1 MLRSGDYPGYS
12 PDAMPPASVA
22 LTALRDGRE
31 HEHAGRV
38 PEAIRAY
45 RTAIDLA
52 TQRSEGLVLAEALRR
67 LGGVRRR
74 RHEMDEAVRLCRRS
88 YDVASEAGNSLL
100 AAEALNGVALA
111 LFWKGE
117 WEAARESLRE
127 ALVLA
132 GESPDLCGRIEQN
145 LGVMASSDGDTDQA
159 MRHYERSL
167 KAFLEAEDEL
177 GCATAYHNLGMIN
190 AAQQRWREAE
200 AYYTAS
206 LDVADATHDV
216 NLRAHVLLNRT
227 EVYLARQQF
236 EDARRSAEEALQ
248 TFDRIEAR
256 DRKAMAYKVLGMLY
270 RETGYP
276 VLAEARLQAAI
287 TLASEVG
294 ALVQEAE
301 ATRELALLYQRMG
314 RNQDALKLLNAAHRS
329 FSRLNARVD
338 LLDVAAK
345 VRHVERLYL
354 DIVRDWGRS
363 IESSDSYTFGHSERV
378 ATYAVMVGTALGLE
392 PPELTTLRIGAY
404 LHDVGKMLVPHE
416 VLNKPGE
423 LTPEETELMQRHPQY
438 GLELLAA
445 IDFPWN
451 IKPIIRSHHEHCDGT
466 GYPDQLRGDEIPIL
480 AQVICIV
487 DVFDAMTTTR
497 PYHEA
502 RTRPEAIAQM
512 RARRE
517 WWRPE
522 VYEAF
527 MRTIGRRERKR
538 AGD

>member
-1 MLRSGDYPGYS
+1 VLRSGDYPSFS
-12 PDAMPPASVA
+12 PDAAPASVA
-22 LTALRDGRE
+22 AGALRDGRA
-31 HEHAGRV
+31 HEHGGRI
-38 PEAIRAY
+38 PEAVRAY

-52 TQRSEGLVLAEALRR
+52 TQRGEGAVLAEALRR

-88 YDVASEAGNSLL
+88 HDVAQELGNRVL

-111 LFWKGE
+111 LFWRGE
-117 WEAARESLRE
+117 WESARE
-127 ALVLA
+127 ALRDALA
-132 GESPDLCGRIEQN
+132 LADESPDLCGRIEQN
-145 LGVMASSDGDTDQA
+145 LGVMASSDGDTQEA
-159 MRHYERSL
+159 MRHYQRSL
-167 KAFLEAEDEL
+167 KSFLEAEDEL
-177 GCATAYHNLGMIN
+177 GCATAYHNLGMIS
-190 AAQQRWREAE
+190 AGQQRWQDAE
-200 AYYTAS
+200 TYYSAS
-206 LDVADATHDV
+206 LDVANATSDI

-248 TFDRIEAR
+248 IFDRIEAR
-256 DRKAMAYKVLGMLY
+256 DRKAMAYKLLGVLY

-276 VLAEARLQAAI
+276 LLAEARFQGAM
-287 TLASEVG
+287 TLAAEVG
-294 ALVQEAE
+294 APVQEAE

-314 RNQDALKLLNAAHRS
+314 RNQDALRLLNASHRL
-329 FSRLNARVD
+329 FSRLNARTD
-338 LLDVAAK
+338 LLDVGAK

-423 LTPEETELMQRHPQY
+423 LTPEETELMQRHPLY

-451 IKPIIRSHHEHCDGT
+451 IKPIIRSHHEHRDGT
-466 GYPDQLRGDEIPIL
+466 GYPDRLKGDEIPIL

-497 PYHEA
+497 PYNQA
-502 RTRPEAIAQM
+502 VS
-512 RARRE
+512 RADAVIRMHAHRG

-522 VYEAF
+522 VFEAF
-527 MRTIGRRERKR
+527 ARTIGR
-538 AGD
+538 A